1 MQVCELKE
9 IIFVVLAD
17 CTPKAGS
24 NGWHYRPRWVEV
36 AACGLVPTGLVNVVG
51 CMVGIDVSPP
61 DWFMCF
67 I

>member
-24 NGWHYRPRWVEV
+24 NGWHYRPRRVGSGRLWVGTDRLGRCGGLHGRYRCV
-36 AACGLVPTGLVNVVG
+36 A
-51 CMVGIDVSPP
+51 S
-61 DWFMCF
+61 
-67 I
+67 